1 MAPVVNLHVTLLDKS
16 QSTAV
21 AGSASLDTCVWKLG
35 EQVGMLNITTSPAS
49 NFGYIFRSA
58 AGVWKSNQHP
68 KLTLAD
74 AGVKN
79 TGDMVQFMGDFEPFA
94 PAPVVPGAVVEL
106 QMMLIG
112 KGKTS
117 NVTGKAT
124 LDKCVWELGY
134 EVGLQR
140 ASETA
145 ADGCGFAF
153 GSKQW
158 NSKQHPNLT
167 LADAGVRNHGDTI
180 AFLGDFGPVAPTSPG
195 LASTAAPATPPS
207 APASPPLVPV
217 PPPTGAGPVVDLR
230 VTIDALSKSVT
241 KICRTGLDKCVW
253 TLGQDAGTAML
264 TCPASNGVVF
274 SYAGRQWRSNQHPQ
288 LTLAEAGVHQS
299 GEAILF
305 LADFQPL
312 PGATKSCGEVVEL
325 TVTLLDKSK
334 NWSKTAKA
342 PLERSVW
349 IFGQEVGMRGLTTG
363 PLSNYGYVFRCGGT
377 EWRSNRH
384 PNLTLAEAGVTNG
397 ATVEF
402 LGDFEPPAA
411 AKQPSQLVELHVSLQ
426 SKDKTETSTHKTS
439 LDKGVWRFGEEA
451 GVQKVLTSS
460 LSHFGYVLHFGE
472 QTWRKVHHPNLTLA
486 EAGVKDGDTIRFTGD
501 FEPK

>member
-16 QSTAV
+16 QGTAV

-79 TGDMVQFMGDFEPFA
+79 TGDMVQFMGDFEPFT
-94 PAPVVPGAVVEL
+94 PSPVVPGAVVEL

-145 ADGCGFAF
+145 DGCGFAF

-167 LADAGVRNHGDTI
+167 LADAGVRNHGDSI
-180 AFLGDFGPVAPTSPG
+180 AFLGDFGAPSSPG
-195 LASTAAPATPPS
+195 LASTAAPASPPS
-207 APASPPLVPV
+207 APASPPLAPV
-217 PPPTGAGPVVDLR
+217 APPGAPVVDLK

-274 SYAGRQWRSNQHPQ
+274 SYAGRQWRSNQYPQ
-288 LTLAEAGVHQS
+288 LTLAEAGVHQG

-312 PGATKSCGEVVEL
+312 PGATKSCGEVVEM
-325 TVTLLDKSK
+325 TVTLLDRSKS
-334 NWSKTAKA
+334 WSKTAKA

-349 IFGQEVGMRGLTTG
+349 ILGQEVGMRGLTTG
-363 PLSNYGYVFRCGGT
+363 PLSNYGYVFRCGGS
-377 EWRSNRH
+377 EWRSNRY

-411 AKQPSQLVELHVSLQ
+411 KQPSHLVEVHVELQ
-426 SKDKTETSTHKTS
+426 NKDKTDTSTHKTS